1 MVCLKCGRETDQS
14 FCESCRK
21 TMEKYPVKPGTVVI
35 LPRERKAKVKQQ
47 QPVRLSNAA
56 LERKIAVQSRYLRR
70 MAIAVVILMVLL
82 VCLSIAAVR
91 LLRSSNARPLG
102 QNYSTVTTP
111 TQEPEVQSD
120 SED

>member
-1 MVCLKCGRETDQS
+1 MNCLKCGRETDQS

-21 TMEKYPVKPGTVVI
+21 TMEKYPVKHGTVVI
-35 LPRERKAKVKQQ
+35 LPRERKAKVKQ

-111 TQEPEVQSD
+111 TQEQEEQPD
-120 SED
+120 NAD